1 MIQRVNFN
9 MFTDKFTSMGRGEQ
23 FSYAGL
29 KALYDYYTSL
39 EDDLGEDIELDVI
52 GVCCEW
58 VEYANEEEM
67 EAETALTRRELEQE
81 TLIIELPTGGILVYA
96 F

>member
-9 MFTDKFTSMGRGEQ
+9 MFTDKFIRMGRGEQ

-29 KALYDYYTSL
+29 EALYDYYTSL